1 MDYDRAV
8 KILNRHIFEGDKVSL
23 LRKIAERPER
33 YIGLFRPT
41 KPRAKLF
48 QNLLQ
53 SHEIRFG
60 DAMESLIRAMLDD
73 IGFTNLPYQIQAV
86 DGESLSIDQYF
97 TDGHVHFFM
106 EQKVRDDHD
115 STKKRGQISNFEKKL
130 DMLYGVHQD
139 NLVGIMYFI
148 DPDLSKNRNFY
159 IQELDKLRDFYGVE
173 LHLFYGHE
181 FFEYLGQSELW
192 NNLLLWLRQWKSE
205 LPDFPEIN
213 LDLAPEESLQEVKT
227 LETRYWRKLLAND
240 KIWRDGIIQVLFKE
254 GTTLRLILEN
264 FSQQQTAASRSLTRA
279 LQDKLKEYYE

>member
-1 MDYDRAV
+1 MDYNRAV
-8 KILNRHIFEGDKVSL
+8 EILNRHIFECDRVSL

-41 KPRAKLF
+41 KPRAKLL

-60 DAMESLIRAMLDD
+60 DAMESLIQAMLTD
-73 IGFTNLPYQIQAV
+73 IGFTNLPHQIRTV

-97 TDGHVHFFM
+97 TDGRIHYFI

-115 STKKRGQISNFEKKL
+115 STKKRGQINNFEKKL
-130 DMLYGVHQD
+130 GILYGIHQD
-139 NLVGIMYFI
+139 DLVGIMYFI
-148 DPDLSKNRNFY
+148 DPDLSKNKNFY
-159 IQELDKLRDFYGVE
+159 IQELDTLRDFYGVE

-192 NNLLLWLRQWKSE
+192 NNLLLWLTQWKSD

-213 LDLAPEESLQEVKT
+213 LDLTPEESLEEIKS
-227 LETRYWRKLLAND
+227 LETQYWRKLLTND
-240 KIWRDGIIQVLFKE
+240 KIWSEGIIQVLFKE
-254 GTTLRLILEN
+254 GTTLKLLLEH
-264 FSQQQTAASRSLTRA
+264 FAQQQTVASRSLMRA
-279 LQDKLKEYYE
+279 LQDKLKEYYG